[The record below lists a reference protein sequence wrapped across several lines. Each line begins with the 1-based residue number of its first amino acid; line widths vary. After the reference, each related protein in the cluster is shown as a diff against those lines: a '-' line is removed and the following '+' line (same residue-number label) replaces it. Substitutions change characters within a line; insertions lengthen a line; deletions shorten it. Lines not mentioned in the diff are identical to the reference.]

1 MIPGGTIVDLSY
13 FAVRIDPFFLNI
25 PVKEYTKY
33 LADNKIEIQG
43 EISGVK
49 ATVVNR
55 LTDGES
61 IDQFDTL
68 YIKYTSSGDD
78 GVTKTFLDGE
88 NLITLSDIEYSNTRI
103 TANSTFARTIISD
116 SVKTGSSASISE
128 GIFFI
133 RGYFIQVPNSTVIL
147 DQYTNQPNYKIG
159 LLIKEELISA
169 SSINS
174 DLFDNAKGYSN
185 ETAPGADRFKISAV
199 LSKKLVTDNEDSDF
213 VELIRVE
220 EGVTKEQVKKTGTG
234 GNYNIFKDELARRTF
249 DESGNYYI
257 EPFSVDIRETLNNR
271 IANRGL
277 YFSNQITQNG
287 NTPSDDLFTLQI
299 SEGKAY
305 VRGYEIEKTSTT
317 SIDLP
322 KPRTTKSIDNIT
334 LPIKIGNIIVVNNI
348 YGTPDIGFNN
358 FIHLLDK
365 RLTSSQS
372 KDSTATLIGKAR
384 VYDFNQYTG
393 TNYQLRLF
401 DIETFTKVSLA
412 STSSAV
418 VGDHVEGKFSG
429 SAGFVN
435 EQTGTGSVLTLTD
448 VSGEF
453 QINEPILVN
462 GIEVGSNI
470 GTVSDFEF
478 ADIKAIHSDRGIGAC
493 S

>member
-1 MIPGGTIVDLSY
+1 MSQVTNLNIAPYYDDFDASKNYRKVLFKPGFPIQSRELSTLQSILQEQIEKFGQHFFKEGAMVIPGGTIVDLSY
-13 FAVRIDPFFLNI
+13 FAVRIDPFFLNV

-55 LTDGES
+55 LTDSES

-68 YIKYTSSGDD
+68 YLKYTASGDD

-133 RGYFIQVPNSTVIL
+133 RGYFVQVPSTTVIL
-147 DQYTNQPNYKIG
+147 DQYTNQPSYKIG
-159 LLIKEELISA
+159 LLIEEELISA
-169 SSINS
+169 SSLNS

-185 ETAPGADRFKISAV
+185 ETAPGADRFKMSAV
-199 LSKKLVTDNEDSDF
+199 LSKKLLTDNDDSDF

-220 EGVTKEQVKKTGTG
+220 NGVTKEQYKNSGD
-234 GNYNIFKDELARRTF
+234 YNILKDELARRTF

-271 IANRGL
+271 IATRGL

-287 NTPSDDLFTLQI
+287 NTPSDNLFTLQI

-305 VRGYEIEKTSTT
+305 V
-317 SIDLP
+317 
-322 KPRTTKSIDNIT
+322 
-334 LPIKIGNIIVVNNI
+334 
-348 YGTPDIGFNN
+348 
-358 FIHLLDK
+358 
-365 RLTSSQS
+365 Q
-372 KDSTATLIGKAR
+372 
-384 VYDFNQYTG
+384 
-393 TNYQLRLF
+393 
-401 DIETFTKVSLA
+401 
-412 STSSAV
+412 
-418 VGDHVEGKFSG
+418 
-429 SAGFVN
+429 
-435 EQTGTGSVLTLTD
+435 
-448 VSGEF
+448 
-453 QINEPILVN
+453 
-462 GIEVGSNI
+462 
-470 GTVSDFEF
+470 
-478 ADIKAIHSDRGIGAC
+478 
-493 S
+493 